1 MRPRLWQRAQQHLAA
16 TFALQVVSFDDL
28 LLRHLHRL
36 CDGMANPP
44 NWQVVLKADAADPGS
59 VDWSRL
65 QGLVRRVLPAMA
77 EELKAA
83 GRPVLLTDSGLIGR
97 YGLVDSWLGEL
108 RRQLQDAPRA
118 RALLLLIAN
127 EMATTA
133 AIIDG
138 VSVPSG
144 AGSRE
149 FARIPS
155 AWLQPVAADAS

>member
-1 MRPRLWQRAQQHLAA
+1 
-16 TFALQVVSFDDL
+16 
-28 LLRHLHRL
+28 HLHAL

-77 EELKAA
+77 DELKSVE
-83 GRPVLLTDSGLIGR
+83 RPVLLTDVGLIAR
-97 YGLVDSWLGEL
+97 YGLIDSWLGEL
-108 RRQLQDAPRA
+108 RRHLQEDPQAQS
-118 RALLLLIAN
+118 LLLLTVN
-127 EMATTA
+127 ETATPGA
-133 AIIDG
+133 VIEG

-149 FARIPS
+149 FVHIPGV
-155 AWLQPVAADAS
+155 WLQPATAEAS